1 MMMTSNLSTNMN
13 GMRGMFL
20 AGTGTLHGTNGE
32 TARTRSFTCTALYGE
47 FAKLNVIPPKEEV
60 SSNS

>member
-1 MMMTSNLSTNMN
+1 MN